1 MNWLAFDTST
11 DILSVAVSRDG
22 RVWSHDSPG
31 GAQASTD
38 GLPTVLRLMQEA
50 QLQWSDLQAIVM
62 GRGPGAFT
70 GLRTACAMA
79 QGLAWGAGL
88 KVLPIDTLLAVAET
102 ACGDAAAKPAKA
114 GNATQPSGPA
124 SPALE
129 ATRWMVV
136 MDARMSQVY
145 AAAYER
151 TATSPTEATWQ
162 CVQAP
167 ALLSPQELLPP
178 AAWVSLP
185 FASQPCVIAGNAHTA
200 YAQQWPVA
208 LSDLPTQHAMPSA
221 QALIRLAPQAWAQ
234 GLAVPP
240 EEALPLYIRDKVAQT
255 TAERQAQRD
264 AA

>member
-50 QLQWSDLQAIVM
+50 QLTWSDLQAIVM

-102 ACGDAAAKPAKA
+102 ACAETAVNPINPINPTNPAH
-114 GNATQPSGPA
+114 PP
-124 SPALE
+124 
-129 ATRWMVV
+129 TRFLVV

-151 TATSPTEATWQ
+151 NATSPTDAVWR

-167 ALLSPQELLPP
+167 ALRSPQEVSPP
-178 AAWVSLP
+178 ADWVSQTY
-185 FASQPCVIAGNAHTA
+185 AIVGNAHA
-200 YAQQWPVA
+200 VYAQQWPAA
-208 LSDLPTQHAMPSA
+208 LANVPTQHAMPSA
-221 QALIRLAPQAWAQ
+221 QALVRLAPQAWAQ

-264 AA
+264 AAQAV